1 MAVDQMVLAT
11 QNWLNDTY
19 GSDPRF
25 ETVPENGKT
34 GWPTIYGLIRA
45 LQIELGIQNTSNNF
59 GPTTQSLFTPIQRDD
74 EICNHLFGIVEG
86 ALWCK
91 GYNPGHY
98 AVQVNGRNHIS
109 QVFDLSV
116 ENAVKQVQEDAG
128 RSTQSGIVDL
138 NTMKALLSMDSF
150 VCISSLG
157 GKQKIRAMQ
166 QYLNRNYEP
175 YIGLTPC
182 DGIYGRTTNKALIYA
197 IQSEEGLSISTANG
211 NFGPSTR
218 TFCPTIPYDN
228 VATNKNGTHYNIQSI
243 SKFIN
248 ILKISLYCNGFGDGD
263 LDGSFSLDDEI
274 AVRNFQTEYAI
285 NITGI
290 VNLGTWLSLL
300 LSCGDVNRSA
310 LACDTATKINEAKA
324 ASLYNAGFRY
334 VGRYLTKVEGGLDK
348 NLTREEIKTILS
360 KGLSIF
366 PIFQEY
372 GGAAS
377 AFNETIG
384 REHAEKARRAAESLG
399 IPYYTTIYFAVDF
412 DPLQTE
418 IYSNVYPYFKAIYDY
433 FHNSG
438 LYNVGV
444 YGTRNVC
451 RILKLQEE
459 ENDFKIYNMF
469 VADASSGFSGNL
481 GFSLP
486 NGWSFDQFCVDLTI
500 GSGSGAISIDKVA
513 VSGKDLGFNKIDS
526 DSFEIVYDSIS
537 TIYNEALDYTNN
549 DVDKSNQLTLQYI
562 RKGDYG
568 NDTYFGGNGIIDNI
582 KWEIIAGSIDGDFCN
597 LIDSKYPNLRFNFL
611 DPKTNQ
617 MHLMSHFAATLN
629 ALLWPIKKDDWV
641 VFDSIVDA
649 YAGWVGDVVTFSE
662 TIEKNTQDIENIQSW
677 ADNNICSQNGGNFN
691 TSDYIDDIDAF
702 NISVLIK
709 NSNYNLPD
717 AFKLYFDV
725 IDISSGEYEYEKR
738 TNNFI
743 VNLGMTNFLNL
754 CTDICGDDF
763 PYDTLNNMLTN
774 VDKKYIIA
782 AVEAFKKYIANEMQ
796 NEIS

>member
-1 MAVDQMVLAT
+1 MTSDTPMGMA
-11 QNWLNDTY
+11 
-19 GSDPRF
+19 
-25 ETVPENGKT
+25 
-34 GWPTIYGLIRA
+34 
-45 LQIELGIQNTSNNF
+45 
-59 GPTTQSLFTPIQRDD
+59 
-74 EICNHLFGIVEG
+74 
-86 ALWCK
+86 
-91 GYNPGHY
+91 
-98 AVQVNGRNHIS
+98 
-109 QVFDLSV
+109 
-116 ENAVKQVQEDAG
+116 
-128 RSTQSGIVDL
+128 
-138 NTMKALLSMDSF
+138 
-150 VCISSLG
+150 
-157 GKQKIRAMQ
+157 
-166 QYLNRNYEP
+166 
-175 YIGLTPC
+175 
-182 DGIYGRTTNKALIYA
+182 
-197 IQSEEGLSISTANG
+197 
-211 NFGPSTR
+211 
-218 TFCPTIPYDN
+218 
-228 VATNKNGTHYNIQSI
+228 
-243 SKFIN
+243 
-248 ILKISLYCNGFGDGD
+248 
-263 LDGSFSLDDEI
+263 
-274 AVRNFQTEYAI
+274 
-285 NITGI
+285 
-290 VNLGTWLSLL
+290 
-300 LSCGDVNRSA
+300 
-310 LACDTATKINEAKA
+310 
-324 ASLYNAGFRY
+324 
-334 VGRYLTKVEGGLDK
+334 
-348 NLTREEIKTILS
+348 
-360 KGLSIF
+360 
-366 PIFQEY
+366 
-372 GGAAS
+372 
-377 AFNETIG
+377 
-384 REHAEKARRAAESLG
+384 
-399 IPYYTTIYFAVDF
+399 
-412 DPLQTE
+412 
-418 IYSNVYPYFKAIYDY
+418 
-433 FHNSG
+433 
-438 LYNVGV
+438 
-444 YGTRNVC
+444 
-451 RILKLQEE
+451 
-459 ENDFKIYNMF
+459 NDFKIYNMF